1 MARSKDDPA
10 AVDAYLAGLPEASR
24 NVLEELRQLIRSTVP
39 GVRERISYGTS
50 VIFALKYDLVGFVAQ
65 PNHLSF
71 LTMSPELARAMK
83 SEIRQTHK
91 VSGATIH
98 FTPDDPL
105 PRPLVEKI
113 LAARVKEQET
123 RAAK

>member
-1 MARSKDDPA
+1 MARSKNDPE

-24 NVLEELRQLIRSTVP
+24 SVLEELRQLIRSTVP

-71 LTMSPELARAMK
+71 LTMSPELVRAMK
-83 SEIRQTHK
+83 SEITQTHG
-91 VSGATIH
+91 SPERP
-98 FTPDDPL
+98 FTS
-105 PRPLVEKI
+105 RPT
-113 LAARVKEQET
+113 T
-123 RAAK
+123 RCQGRS

>member
-1 MARSKDDPA
+1 MPFDRRGDMAKNKDDPA

-24 NVLEELRQLIRSTVP
+24 SVLEGLRQLIRSAVP

-83 SEIRQTHK
+83 RDHADSQSLRSDNSLH
-91 VSGATIH
+91 
-98 FTPDDPL
+98 P
-105 PRPLVEKI
+105 
-113 LAARVKEQET
+113 
-123 RAAK
+123 